1 MIEEVE
7 HFALG
12 ERIKIA
18 EVGNHASGR
27 IDMAGKRYLRN
38 VIMAVAKGVIALAK
52 GGAVLLG
59 RERIDMQ
66 TVRRGE

>member
-18 EVGNHASGR
+18 EVGDHAGGR
-27 IDMAGKRYLRN
+27 IGMSGKRDLRN
-38 VIMAVAKGVIALAK
+38 VIMAVTEGVIALAE
-52 GGAVLLG
+52 GGAVCLG